1 MRSIPRLACA
11 IGAAVATSAAA
22 QTYPAKPITLVNA
35 FPPGGPTDVVA
46 RQIAAKLS
54 QRLGQHVIV
63 DNKKPHAGAA
73 AGRAAGGR
81 RLGGHRRQSVVQHP
95 A

>member
-35 FPPGGPTDVVA
+35 FWAEVVA
-46 RQIAAKLS
+46 GVGI
-54 QRLGQHVIV
+54 
-63 DNKKPHAGAA
+63 KPE
-73 AGRAAGGR
+73 
-81 RLGGHRRQSVVQHP
+81 
-95 A
+95 